1 MKDRY
6 TAPRLQVRL
15 EPKGSWS
22 ANVEVAVIPF
32 TYEHTN
38 VHSMTVNDAINIEAD
53 ILAKYVES
61 LIAARKTPA
70 SSRLTVSELIEE
82 GF

>member
-1 MKDRY
+1 MVPGD
-6 TAPRLQVRL
+6 
-15 EPKGSWS
+15 
-22 ANVEVAVIPF
+22 AV
-32 TYEHTN
+32 N
-38 VHSMTVNDAINIEAD
+38 LEAD

-70 SSRLTVSELIEE
+70 SSRLSVSELIEE